1 MVEFILIFMIGK
13 DIVNQTQVFRDVNKC
28 IYFAKKLHDQ
38 PVVPTEDGSKSI
50 TAYCKPIP
58 KRNRR

>member
-38 PVVPTEDGSKSI
+38 PVVPTEDGNKSI

-58 KRNRR
+58 KRKRK

>member
-1 MVEFILIFMIGK
+1 MVSNGK

-38 PVVPTEDGSKSI
+38 PVVPTEDGNKSI

-58 KRNRR
+58 KRKR